1 MAEARALSRLL
12 AALDGESVG
21 IRAGHILKVGERVN
35 RHTKEKEL
43 FDPDQIFFSPS
54 IRYCA
59 LPQYANKVIH
69 TCTDGEKLDVQVA
82 FKVRLKPTTYAIG
95 QETVRATEQGKQI
108 DPNFSNDEI
117 EWYTKDDER
126 GSIVL
131 TGFLL
136 KCTEM
141 RTVSEGLKHLHHP
154 RHLRGLSRASQFST
168 RRSGVWALL
177 ATTKAFQSERARG
190 HRIAGACHPAH
201 PS

>member
-1 MAEARALSRLL
+1 MRGGNSFTRYKAFSPYI
-12 AALDGESVG
+12 DFCT
-21 IRAGHILKVGERVN
+21 
-35 RHTKEKEL
+35 HTKL
-43 FDPDQIFFSPS
+43 FHIIQSSFMLYKASFSTRVTSPS

-95 QETVRATEQGKQI
+95 QETVRATEQGKHI